1 MSIDDG
7 HATQIMV
14 VMISTSQ
21 MSAAMSIHPARA
33 IIGMLSNS
41 ETAPHGAKD
50 EEVTQAWLA

>member
-1 MSIDDG
+1 MSINDD
-7 HATQIMV
+7 HVTQIMV

-21 MSAAMSIHPARA
+21 MSAAMSIHPAIT
-33 IIGMLSNS
+33 IITMLSNS